1 MKKHLIYGLLALLT
15 ISAGV
20 VPCGDD
26 EEDSSTTTTTTTT
39 TNNGTKSKYTVAYSN
54 CDRLGL

>member
-26 EEDSSTTTTTTTT
+26 EEDSSTTTT
-39 TNNGTKSKYTVAYSN
+39 NNGTKSKYTVAYSN